1 MTSPDA
7 ASLLEIAVEVAN
19 EAGRLITRER
29 PEGLGVS
36 ATKSSP
42 TDVVTVMDT
51 GAERLIRER
60 LAAVRPEDG
69 FLGEEGGSSA
79 TDRPVVWVIDPIDG
93 SVNYLYGIPQFAV
106 SIGIRVA
113 GAVVAGVVHDPNRQE
128 DFTAVLGAGARLNG
142 RQIRVS
148 GQIDPAQSLLLT
160 GFSYQVATRAA
171 QARSVAA
178 ILPQV
183 RDIRRFGSAALDLC
197 WLACARA
204 EAYCE
209 RGLRPWDLA
218 AGGLVAREAGAKV
231 GGLRGKPAD
240 EHLVVAANPALYDV
254 LHDLLVD
261 AGFDD

>member
-1 MTSPDA
+1 MMAPDA
-7 ASLLEIAVEVAN
+7 ASLLEIAVEAAN
-19 EAGRLITRER
+19 EAGRLITRQR
-29 PEGLGVS
+29 PVDLGVS

-51 GAERLIRER
+51 AAESLIRER
-60 LAAVRPEDG
+60 IGAVRPADG
-69 FLGEEGGSSA
+69 FLGEEAGSSA

-93 SVNYLYGIPQFAV
+93 TVNYLYGIPQFAV

-113 GAVVAGVVHDPNRQE
+113 GTVVAGVVHDPNRQE
-128 DFTAVLGAGARLNG
+128 DFTAVLGGGARLNG
-142 RQIRVS
+142 REIRVS
-148 GQIDPAQSLLLT
+148 GETDPAQSLLLT
-160 GFSYQVATRAA
+160 GFSYQVATRAS
-171 QARSVAA
+171 QAKSVAA
-178 ILPQV
+178 VLPQV

-218 AGGLVAREAGAKV
+218 AGGLVAREAGARV
-231 GGLRGKPAD
+231 AGLRGKPAD
-240 EHLVVAANPALYDV
+240 EHLVVAANPKLYDA
-254 LHDLLVD
+254 LHDLLVG

>member
-1 MTSPDA
+1 VTAPDA
-7 ASLLEIAVEVAN
+7 TSLLEIAILAAN

-51 GAERLIRER
+51 AAEALIRKR
-60 LAAVRPEDG
+60 IAAVRPGDG

-79 TDRPVVWVIDPIDG
+79 TERQVVWVIDPIDG
-93 SVNYLYGIPQFAV
+93 TVNYLYGIPQFAV
-106 SIGIRVA
+106 SIGIRVE

-128 DFTAVLGAGARLNG
+128 DFTALLGTGARLNG
-142 RQIRVS
+142 REIRVS
-148 GQIDPAQSLLLT
+148 GQTDLAQSLLLT
-160 GFSYQVATRAA
+160 GFSYQTATRTA

-178 ILPQV
+178 VLPRV

-197 WLACARA
+197 WVACGRA
-204 EAYCE
+204 EAFCE

-218 AGGLVAREAGAKV
+218 AGGLVASEAGARV
-231 GGLRGKPAD
+231 GGLRGKPPG
-240 EHLVVAANPALYDV
+240 EHLVVAANPGLYDV
-254 LHDLLVD
+254 LHDVLVD